1 MGHFNGMADQHQY
14 SRFGASPLE
23 TLVDADVDAAHD
35 EALWAAE
42 FVALL
47 GSIAAETTAFE
58 LIAEIDLAILADDL
72 AVMHE
77 IIAIEALQGVLWG
90 DACRP
95 PLTGIDVLRAFAMI
109 DAGLPPE
116 LYDYDLVG

>member
-1 MGHFNGMADQHQY
+1 MGHWITSHEK
-14 SRFGASPLE
+14 RLSPLDA
-23 TLVDADVDAAHD
+23 LVNADVDAAHD

-42 FVALL
+42 FVAVLDMFF
-47 GSIAAETTAFE
+47 AAETTAFE
-58 LIAEIDLAILADDL
+58 LIDEMSPDLEIIADDL
-72 AVMHE
+72 AVMQE
-77 IIAIEALQGVLWG
+77 VIAIETLQGILWG